1 MQSEPD
7 TAWVGSRMCG
17 DDDTGREKPVDP
29 ATLDRVASDGGLWRG
44 GYRDEDEPEIDDKAE
59 LRRQAVALLAL
70 VIQTQLSSRQ
80 REIVNL
86 YFYGGKTQT
95 EIAEIL
101 GSSQQVVSKQLFGV
115 MRKGKR
121 GGGAIRKL
129 EKLLRANGIAFE

>member
-1 MQSEPD
+1 
-7 TAWVGSRMCG
+7 V
-17 DDDTGREKPVDP
+17 
-29 ATLDRVASDGGLWRG
+29 
-44 GYRDEDEPEIDDKAE
+44 DDKAE

-86 YFYGGKTQT
+86 YFYGGKTQA

-101 GSSQQVVSKQLFGV
+101 GISQQVISKQLFGV

-121 GGGAIRKL
+121 VGGAIRKL
-129 EKLLRANGIAFE
+129 EKLLRANGIEFE

>member
-7 TAWVGSRMCG
+7 TDWVGSQMCG
-17 DDDTGREKPVDP
+17 DDDPGREKPVDP

-101 GSSQQVVSKQLFGV
+101 GISQQVVSKQLFGV

-121 GGGAIRKL
+121 VGGAIRKL

>member
-7 TAWVGSRMCG
+7 TDWVGSQMCG
-17 DDDTGREKPVDP
+17 DDDAGREKPVDP
-29 ATLDRVASDGGLWRG
+29 VILDRVASDGGLWRG
-44 GYRDEDEPEIDDKAE
+44 GYRDEDEPGIDDKAE

-101 GSSQQVVSKQLFGV
+101 GISQQVVSKQLFGV
-115 MRKGKR
+115 MRQGKR
-121 GGGAIRKL
+121 VGGAIRKL

>member
-1 MQSEPD
+1 
-7 TAWVGSRMCG
+7 MCG

-29 ATLDRVASDGGLWRG
+29 AKLDRVASDRGLWRG
-44 GYRDEDEPEIDDKAE
+44 AHGDEDEQGVDDKAE

-86 YFYGGKTQT
+86 YFYGGKTQA

-101 GSSQQVVSKQLFGV
+101 GISQQVISKQLFGV

-121 GGGAIRKL
+121 VGGAIRKL
-129 EKLLRANGIAFE
+129 EKLLRANGIEFE